1 MAVNEH
7 HIDAPPE
14 VVFAVL
20 ASAERYAEWVVGP
33 RVSGAPDADWPAP
46 GSRFRHKEGRAPF
59 ALQDVTEVVAIEPPR
74 RMSLR
79 ALMRPFAVVRIDITL
94 VAEGAGTTVRMVERC
109 VGGPVRLVPHALL
122 DVPLRWR
129 NARSLARLA
138 ELATR
143 GA

>member
-1 MAVNEH
+1 MNHAFIEA
-7 HIDAPPE
+7 APE
-14 VVFAVL
+14 EVFAVL
-20 ASAERYAEWVVGP
+20 ETPERYAEWVVGP
-33 RVSGAPDADWPAP
+33 RVSGAPDPAWPAP
-46 GSRFRHKEGRAPF
+46 GSCFRHKEGRPPF
-59 ALQDVTEVVAIEPPR
+59 EIQDVTEVLEIEPPR

-79 ALMRPFAVVRIDITL
+79 ALLRPLAVARIDITL
-94 VAEGAGTTVRMVERC
+94 APDGAGTLVRMVERC
-109 VGGPVRLVPHALL
+109 IGGPARLVPHALL